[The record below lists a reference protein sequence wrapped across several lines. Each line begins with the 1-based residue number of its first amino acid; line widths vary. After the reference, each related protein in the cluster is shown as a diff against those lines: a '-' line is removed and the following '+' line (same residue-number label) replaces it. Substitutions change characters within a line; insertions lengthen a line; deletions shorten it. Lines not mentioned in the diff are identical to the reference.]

1 MKENLV
7 YQILYR
13 GRNPKQGDLSVTRVR
28 SSSRSMNSER
38 PETDQYLTYVKWG
51 VTHQWEMKDFS
62 IKDDT
67 IDGKIFGENVR
78 FQLYHTPK

>member
-1 MKENLV
+1 
-7 YQILYR
+7 
-13 GRNPKQGDLSVTRVR
+13 
-28 SSSRSMNSER
+28 MNSER